1 MAHSISITI
10 IIILIRKTGG
20 GTFINFRQPNG
31 LPISVFSTVEN
42 NREYDVGDVIDIN
55 VRFNIPIKIVGDL
68 FLVLEDFPRVLSFSS
83 MLVRTYITL
92 NLIGVVMF
100 DGIVKYEILPEN

>member
-1 MAHSISITI
+1 MAHSISIRIEI
-10 IIILIRKTGG
+10 IFIRKTGG
-20 GTFINFRQPNG
+20 GTFINFRPPNG

-42 NREYDVGDVIDIN
+42 NREYGVGDVIDIN

-68 FLVLEDFPRVLSFSS
+68 FLVLEDFPRVVYFSS

-92 NLIGVVMF
+92 ILIGIVMSVEV
-100 DGIVKYEILPEN
+100 VKYEILPEN